1 MSLKRIRRGAKGNP
15 SESLIQSEAELVNAD
30 PDYLRDSVR
39 RALLSLS
46 FIERT
51 NACRR
56 VLDGLSNAGFGV
68 RECLLKLG
76 ASASTAEELTAPEI
90 AALIRYVRLI
100 QPNTLRAV
108 APLLH
113 EVFVSPE
120 TVRSSER
127 AA

>member
-1 MSLKRIRRGAKGNP
+1 MLSRDIKKPTARKHR
-15 SESLIQSEAELVNAD
+15 ETLIQSEAELVTAD
-30 PDYLRDSVR
+30 PDYLRDSVQ

-46 FIERT
+46 FIEGM

-100 QPNTLRAV
+100 QPNTLCAV

-120 TVRSSER
+120 TARSSER

>member
-1 MSLKRIRRGAKGNP
+1 MPLKRIRRGAKDNLSG
-15 SESLIQSEAELVNAD
+15 SLIQSEAELVNAD

-76 ASASTAEELTAPEI
+76 ASARTTEELTAPEI

-100 QPNTLRAV
+100 QPNALLAV

-120 TVRSSER
+120 TVRSPER